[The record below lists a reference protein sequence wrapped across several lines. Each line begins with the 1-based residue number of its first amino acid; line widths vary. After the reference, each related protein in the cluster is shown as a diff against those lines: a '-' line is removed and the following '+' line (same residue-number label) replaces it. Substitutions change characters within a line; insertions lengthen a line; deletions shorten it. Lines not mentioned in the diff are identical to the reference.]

1 MHSDLHTTSSSS
13 LPPANLEFDN
23 RPFQIRST
31 LIYSLNKSPWT
42 ILELGSNFTD
52 FFHEFRECIVY
63 RERNEI
69 RNEKKKKK
77 KKKKKRKKKEG
88 KKERELENRC
98 HRARSHVSLEV
109 DVSLRLDS
117 LRIHL
122 VRPRISLEPEK
133 RGSVPWLAD
142 PVLTQKCTQHF
153 PRKFLIICPELPLTI
168 ELRNCKLFE
177 RKYHTLCQVG
187 QQETGEIVTSRVFH
201 GHWFASWSVLSQ
213 VEFIFMY
220 RKGRIYT
227 SLRFLESDSRIFL
240 F

>member
-1 MHSDLHTTSSSS
+1 M
-13 LPPANLEFDN
+13 
-23 RPFQIRST
+23 
-31 LIYSLNKSPWT
+31 
-42 ILELGSNFTD
+42 
-52 FFHEFRECIVY
+52 Y
-63 RERNEI
+63 RVSRTK
-69 RNEKKKKK
+69 RDSKRKKKKG
-77 KKKKKRKKKEG
+77 KKKEG

-227 SLRFLESDSRIFL
+227 SLRFLESDSRIFFIL
-240 F
+240 IFVCVCGLVAYSTSVTNPLLSRREREFNKICQSVVLSFHELVAW